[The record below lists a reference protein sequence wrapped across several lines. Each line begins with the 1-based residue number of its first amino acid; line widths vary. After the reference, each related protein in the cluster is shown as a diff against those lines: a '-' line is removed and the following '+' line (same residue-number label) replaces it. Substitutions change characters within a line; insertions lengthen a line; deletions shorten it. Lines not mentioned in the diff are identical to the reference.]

1 MMKRKAVKRLA
12 AAGLALGFGALACAL
27 PNRTTVGEVRTESQS
42 VDLGSASSARVDLSF
57 PAGELRVEGGAGG
70 LMDASFRYNVADW
83 QPQVD
88 YSVQGSEGDLRISQP
103 GAEGGGFADLG
114 NVGDL
119 VNDWTIQLGS
129 GVPLDLTIQV
139 GAGESTLNLGSLD
152 LTRLSIETGAGIS
165 SVDLTGNWQH
175 DVDVSISAGVGEL
188 TVTLPA
194 EMGVRVN
201 PDTAVVSVTT
211 SGLTQDGGGYV
222 NSASGTAPYTL
233 TLDLEAGVGSVT
245 LRVP

>member
-1 MMKRKAVKRLA
+1 MKPMMKQKIGRRLA
-12 AAGLALGFGALACAL
+12 AAGLALGFGVLACAL
-27 PNRTTVGEVRTESQS
+27 PGRTTVGEVRTDTES

-57 PAGELRVEGGAGG
+57 PAGELRVEGGASS
-70 LMDASFRYNVADW
+70 LMDASFRYNVAEW

-88 YSVQGSEGDLRISQP
+88 YSVQGSEGDLRVSQP
-103 GAEGGGFADLG
+103 GSNDLTL
-114 NVGDL
+114 GDL

-129 GVPLDLTIQV
+129 SVPLDLSIQV
-139 GAGESTLNLGSLD
+139 GAGESTLNLGGLD
-152 LTRLSIETGAGIS
+152 LTRLSIDTGAGTS

-175 DVDVSISAGVGEL
+175 DVEVSISAGVGEL

-201 PDTAVVSVTT
+201 AETAVVSVTT

-222 NSASGTAPYTL
+222 NSSFGTAPYTL
-233 TLDLEAGVGSVT
+233 TLDLEAGAGSVT

>member
-1 MMKRKAVKRLA
+1 
-12 AAGLALGFGALACAL
+12 
-27 PNRTTVGEVRTESQS
+27 
-42 VDLGSASSARVDLSF
+42 
-57 PAGELRVEGGAGG
+57 
-70 LMDASFRYNVADW
+70 MDASFRYNVAEW

-88 YSVQGSEGDLRISQP
+88 YSVQGGEGDLRVSQP
-103 GAEGGGFADLG
+103 GSNDLTVG
-114 NVGDL
+114 NL

-129 GVPLDLTIQV
+129 SVPLDLSIQV
-139 GAGESTLNLGSLD
+139 GAGESTLNLGGLD
-152 LTRLSIETGAGIS
+152 LTRLTIDTGAAS
-165 SVDLTGNWQH
+165 SNVDLTGNWQH

-201 PDTAVVSVTT
+201 ADTAVVSVTT

-222 NSASGTAPYTL
+222 NSAFGTASYTL

>member
-1 MMKRKAVKRLA
+1 MKQNVAIRVA
-12 AAGLALGFGALACAL
+12 AAGLALGFGVLACAL
-27 PNRTTVGEVRTESQS
+27 PNRTTTGEVRTESQS
-42 VDLGSASSARVDLSF
+42 VDLGSASSARVDLNF

-70 LMDASFRYNVADW
+70 LMDASFQYNVAEW

-88 YSVQGSEGDLRISQP
+88 YSVQGSEGDLRVSQP
-103 GAEGGGFADLG
+103 GSNDLTL
-114 NVGDL
+114 GDL

-129 GVPLDLTIQV
+129 SVPLDLSIQV
-139 GAGESTLNLGSLD
+139 GAGESTLNLGGLD
-152 LTRLSIETGAGIS
+152 LTRLTIDTGAAS
-165 SVDLTGNWQH
+165 SNVDLTGNWQH